1 MCLRNEISQVSDN
14 VVSSSIIVL
23 FGEKIWSEV

>member
-1 MCLRNEISQVSDN
+1 MCLRNELSQVSDN

-23 FGEKIWSEV
+23 IGEKNGSEV